1 MAKHIT
7 ISVYIVKETFIHDI
21 VTFAED
27 IVRKKVASR
36 RILRPK
42 DANHGGGHCKSRE
55 SNKDHYNDVALDNN
69 LCKTF
74 TQAFN
79 VTKLSGSVFV
89 NSTILTVFGD
99 YPRQIPCLAV
109 IKILLSKV

>member
-42 DANHGGGHCKSRE
+42 DANQGGGHCKSRE
-55 SNKDHYNDVALDNN
+55 SNKDHYNDVALDTGFCNN
-69 LCKTF
+69 LYSGIQRDKTKWKC
-74 TQAFN
+74 
-79 VTKLSGSVFV
+79 VCELYHIDRLRRLS
-89 NSTILTVFGD
+89 
-99 YPRQIPCLAV
+99 
-109 IKILLSKV
+109 